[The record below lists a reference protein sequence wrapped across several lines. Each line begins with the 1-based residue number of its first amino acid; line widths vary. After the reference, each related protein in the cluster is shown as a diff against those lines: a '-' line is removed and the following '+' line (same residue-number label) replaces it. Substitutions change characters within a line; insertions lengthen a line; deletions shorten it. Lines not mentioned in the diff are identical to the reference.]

1 MTRKDT
7 TLETLADVRAAC
19 QRARALAPVTY
30 PPDLPTKPALL
41 GAPDWH
47 PFEHAAWALGEEV
60 RQAVKR
66 APSLK
71 RDRSLL
77 DSIADVVDT
86 VNLRRGRQSFAL
98 ALGFKSAVALAPRLP
113 AHLSDGA
120 IAGQCLHSL
129 IKMGA
134 SGFASEVARLR
145 DHEQTWIRR
154 LVRRYLEQ
162 HAAA

>member
-7 TLETLADVRAAC
+7 TLEALADVRAAC
-19 QRARALAPVTY
+19 QRARARAPAAY
-30 PPDLPTKPALL
+30 PPDLPTKPELL

-47 PFEHAAWALGEEV
+47 PFEHAAWTLGEEV
-60 RQAVKR
+60 RQALKR

-86 VNLRRGRQSFAL
+86 LNLRRGRQSFAL
-98 ALGFKSAVALAPRLP
+98 ALGFKGAAALAPRLA
-113 AHLSDGA
+113 AHLSDRD

-134 SGFASEVARLR
+134 SGFASEVARLS
-145 DHEQTWIRR
+145 DHEQAWIRR
-154 LVRRYLEQ
+154 LARRYLDEY
-162 HAAA
+162 AAA